1 MQLKQPASILNALT
15 AATCSLFAGVPAAQ
29 AQAQTPSRPAKPA
42 QWEVESAILYYSEQD
57 RVTTIEPVVRMTK
70 KLSEDEA
77 ISIRLVVDSLTGS
90 SPSGAVPST
99 TPQTFTSPS
108 GNQTYSTPANTTPLD
123 PTFLD
128 TRVALTLDWT
138 RPLGAERR
146 IVYTGHV
153 STEYDYTSIGVGAT
167 VSQDFNNRH
176 TTLTAGLSY
185 NADQVKPV
193 GGVPLGLAP
202 QPAFPGVKPTVGTDD
217 DKTVVEALL
226 GVTQVVNRTTLMQ
239 LNYTYGLDSGYLT
252 DPYKLVSVVDPVT
265 GIPLQTLYEK
275 RPEDR
280 ARNALY
286 WRALKAFDRDV
297 LNVSYRYYWDD
308 WGIKS
313 HTVDLRYRWDLR
325 GAYLEPHLRFSNQVS
340 AADFYRPFLRTGEA
354 AQFASADY
362 RLAKMTTGTAGVKYG
377 IPTRTGE
384 FSVRLEYM
392 VQTGEDHPAGAP
404 GQLASQDLFPDTKAV
419 LLQVSYSFLW

>member
-1 MQLKQPASILNALT
+1 MQLKKPAPILSALA
-15 AATCSLFAGVPAAQ
+15 AATCGLFAGVPAAQ
-29 AQAQTPSRPAKPA
+29 AQVQTPSRPARPA
-42 QWEVESAILYYSEQD
+42 PWEVESAILYYSEQD

-77 ISIRLVVDSLTGS
+77 ISVRLVVDSLTGS

-128 TRVALTLDWT
+128 TRVALSIDWT
-138 RPLGAERR
+138 RPLAAERR
-146 IVYTGHV
+146 IVYSGHV

-167 VSQDFNNRH
+167 VSQDLNDRH

-202 QPAFPGVKPTVGTDD
+202 QPPFPGVKPTTGTNDG
-217 DKTVVEALL
+217 KTVVDLLL
-226 GVTQVVNRTTLMQ
+226 GVTQVVSRTTLTQ
-239 LNYTYGLDSGYLT
+239 FNYTYGRDSGYLT

-265 GIPLQTLYEK
+265 GIPVQTIYEK

-280 ARNALY
+280 VRNALY
-286 WRALKAFDRDV
+286 WRTLKAFDRDV

-308 WGIKS
+308 WGVKANTI
-313 HTVDLRYRWDLR
+313 DLRYRRDL
-325 GAYLEPHLRFSNQVS
+325 GGPYLEPHVRYSTQAS
-340 AADFYRPFLRTGEA
+340 GADFYRPFLRTGESV
-354 AQFASADY
+354 QFASADY
-362 RLAKMTTGTAGVKYG
+362 RLAKMTTSTAGVKYG
-377 IPTRTGE
+377 IPTKSGE

-392 VQTGEDHPAGAP
+392 LQTGDEHPAGAP
-404 GQLASQDLFPDTKAV
+404 GQLANQDLFPDTKAV
-419 LLQVSYSFLW
+419 IFQLSYSFLW